1 MDVDFEHF
9 WSLYKVTDSVWPL
22 GGGVNIV
29 MLCSAHPNLFF
40 LFSPVLIGLSLPLLC
55 GIPLTL
61 SPWIKILIN
70 LSVSLP
76 SYSWKGKEGETK
88 EERGLWYMGS
98 WDARQSTAGGTVSV
112 AGTAAMLLSAAPLP
126 LSFRCV
132 FQFVSV
138 CLSDEPS

>member
-1 MDVDFEHF
+1 
-9 WSLYKVTDSVWPL
+9 
-22 GGGVNIV
+22 
-29 MLCSAHPNLFF
+29 
-40 LFSPVLIGLSLPLLC
+40 
-55 GIPLTL
+55 
-61 SPWIKILIN
+61 
-70 LSVSLP
+70 
-76 SYSWKGKEGETK
+76 
-88 EERGLWYMGS
+88 MGS